1 MRSVSVDEPGRGEV
15 PGAQYLSAE
24 YVIDELGAHGAR
36 RLRTLTAPKVLVLGI
51 LAGAFITT
59 GALFA
64 ALLATGTDNPG
75 VERLLEG
82 FGFSAGFFFVILSGA
97 ALFTEANVVMPAT
110 ALRREPGITAAR
122 IARFW
127 GVALVGNFIGALVVG
142 YALHLAQHYPAD
154 VDALLDEIVERKLS
168 YRRIG
173 GTGAWFQVLLSGILA
188 NWLVGMAAFFA
199 TMGRTVIGKYIPVFL
214 AVTAFVAAN
223 FQHSPANLGFFS
235 IVEAAGRGPGWDVAF
250 GWNVVPAGIGNMIGG
265 ALLVVLPFCYET
277 RRGPDTSRHDR

>member
-1 MRSVSVDEPGRGEV
+1 
-15 PGAQYLSAE
+15 
-24 YVIDELGAHGAR
+24 
-36 RLRTLTAPKVLVLGI
+36 
-51 LAGAFITT
+51 
-59 GALFA
+59 
-64 ALLATGTDNPG
+64 LLATGTDNPG

-82 FGFSAGFFFVILSGA
+82 LGFSAGFFFVILSGA

-110 ALRREPGITAAR
+110 ALRNEPGITAAR

-127 GVALVGNFIGALVVG
+127 GLALVGNFIGALLVG
-142 YALHLAQHYPAD
+142 YALHLAQHYPPD
-154 VDALLDEIVERKLS
+154 VNALLDEIVDRKLS
-168 YRRIG
+168 YRAIG
-173 GTGAWFQVLLSGILA
+173 GVGAWFQVLLSGVLA

-199 TMGRTVIGKYIPVFL
+199 AMGRTVIGKYIPVFL

-235 IVEAAGRGPGWDVAF
+235 IVEAAGRGPGWDVAL

-277 RRGPDTSRHDR
+277 RARSGSPPDDM

>member
-1 MRSVSVDEPGRGEV
+1 MRWVEGGESEKPGV

-24 YVIDELGAHGAR
+24 YVLGELGAHGAR
-36 RLRTLTAPKVLVLGI
+36 RLRTLTTPRVLVLGI
-51 LAGAFITT
+51 LAGAFITI
-59 GALFA
+59 GALFS
-64 ALLATGTDNPG
+64 ALLATGTENPG

-97 ALFTEANVVMPAT
+97 ALFTEANVVMPVT
-110 ALRREPGITAAR
+110 ALRHEPGVTAAR

-127 GVALVGNFIGALVVG
+127 GVALVGNAVGALLVG
-142 YALHLAQHYPAD
+142 WAIHLAQHYPAD
-154 VDALLDEIVERKLS
+154 VNALLDEIVDRKLS

-173 GTGAWFQVLLSGILA
+173 GPGAWFQVVLSGVLA

-223 FQHSPANLGFFS
+223 FQHSPANIGFFS
-235 IVEAAGRGPGWDVAF
+235 IVEAAGRGPGWDVAL
-250 GWNVVPAGIGNMIGG
+250 GWNVVPAGIGNVIGG

-277 RRGPDTSRHDR
+277 GRRSLGPGHST

>member
-1 MRSVSVDEPGRGEV
+1 MNADEPTQPHI

-24 YVIDELGAHGAR
+24 YVIDELGAHGAH
-36 RLRTLTAPKVLVLGI
+36 RLRTLTAPKVLVLGV

-59 GALFA
+59 GALFS

-75 VERLLEG
+75 AERLLEG
-82 FGFSAGFFFVILSGA
+82 LGFSSGFFFVILSGA

-110 ALRREPGITAAR
+110 ALRHEAGITIAR

-127 GVALVGNFIGALVVG
+127 GLALVGNAIGALLIG
-142 YALHLAQHYPAD
+142 YALHLAQHYPPD
-154 VDALLDEIVERKLS
+154 VNALLDEIVERKLS
-168 YRRIG
+168 YREIG
-173 GTGAWFQVLLSGILA
+173 GTGAWFQVVLSGVLA

-199 TMGRTVIGKYIPVFL
+199 TMGRTLFGKYIPVFL
-214 AVTAFVAAN
+214 AVTTFVAAN

-235 IVEAAGRGPGWDVAF
+235 IVQAAGRGPGWDVAL
-250 GWNVVPAGIGNMIGG
+250 GWNIVPAAIGNVIGG

-277 RRGPDTSRHDR
+277 RTRSRVTSDD

>member
-1 MRSVSVDEPGRGEV
+1 MNVEEPAASSA

-24 YVIDELGAHGAR
+24 YVIGELGAHGAR
-36 RLRTLTAPKVLVLGI
+36 RLRTLSTPKVLVLGV
-51 LAGAFITT
+51 LGGAFITI
-59 GALFA
+59 GALFS

-82 FGFSAGFFFVILSGA
+82 LGFSAGFFFVILSGA

-110 ALRREPGITAAR
+110 ALRNEPGITAAR

-127 GVALVGNFIGALVVG
+127 GLALVGNFIGALLVG
-142 YALHLAQHYPAD
+142 YALHLGQHYPAD
-154 VDALLDEIVERKLS
+154 VNALLDEIVARKLA
-168 YRRIG
+168 YREIG
-173 GTGAWFQVLLSGILA
+173 GVGAWFQVLLSGVLA

-214 AVTAFVAAN
+214 AVTAFVAGN

-265 ALLVVLPFCYET
+265 ALLVVLPFCYE
-277 RRGPDTSRHDR
+277 SRARSDSPVDDE

>member
-1 MRSVSVDEPGRGEV
+1 M

-51 LAGAFITT
+51 LAGAFITV
-59 GALFA
+59 GALFS

-110 ALRREPGITAAR
+110 ALRREPGITAVR

-154 VDALLDEIVERKLS
+154 VNALLDEIVERKLS

-277 RRGPDTSRHDR
+277 RRRPDTSRHDR